1 MGRGRGRLNVASGLW
16 ATGHEPT
23 EAEKVC
29 RLPQAITVC
38 LKEKAS
44 STKGKKMHSLYWGS
58 LDPGTGHLRRTRM
71 EPAEEMPHAAAEN
84 SHQERNNSLSFTRET
99 SSFMIILLFLD
110 YFIITLVF
118 YKV

>member
-29 RLPQAITVC
+29 RLPKAITVC

-58 LDPGTGHLRRTRM
+58 LDPGMGHLRRTRM

-84 SHQERNNSLSFTRET
+84 SHQERNNSLSLQERR
-99 SSFMIILLFLD
+99 LLL
-110 YFIITLVF
+110 
-118 YKV
+118 